1 MSVRHEER
9 SGRFHMRLLR
19 HPILLLLG
27 VLCAFTARAEDMLMV
42 RSPAQFEESMAALQ
56 QAIAAQGY
64 TLSRVQRVDIGL
76 TEFGYKTD
84 KYRVVFFGK
93 PDEVRALSERYP
105 ELIPYLPLEIA
116 IFAEGEETLLAT
128 ANPVHLRAAYA
139 DAELGAV
146 FARWETDLR
155 AILDA
160 VRETE

>member
-1 MSVRHEER
+1 MKLLRGLCVLVLGCVVALTAQAEDLLMAR
-9 SGRFHMRLLR
+9 SG
-19 HPILLLLG
+19 
-27 VLCAFTARAEDMLMV
+27 
-42 RSPAQFEESMAALQ
+42 AQFEESMAALQ

-84 KYRVVFFGK
+84 KYRVVFFGR
-93 PDEVRALSERYP
+93 PEEIRGLSERHP
-105 ELIPYLPLEIA
+105 ELIPYLPLQIA
-116 IFAEGEETLLAT
+116 IFAEGEETLLVA

-139 DAELGAV
+139 GLDAV
-146 FARWETDLR
+146 FTRWERDLR

>member
-1 MSVRHEER
+1 MKA
-9 SGRFHMRLLR
+9 LR
-19 HPILLLLG
+19 GLILLLSALS
-27 VLCAFTARAEDMLMV
+27 AAAAQAEDLLMA
-42 RSPAQFEESMAALQ
+42 RSRAQFEESMVALQ

-93 PDEVRALSERYP
+93 PEEIRGLSARYP

-116 IFAEGEETLLAT
+116 IFAEGDETLLVT
-128 ANPVHLRAAYA
+128 ANPLDLATAYA
-139 DAELGAV
+139 NPELEQV
-146 FARWETDLR
+146 FARWEKDLR
-155 AILDA
+155 TILDA